1 MRRSAFHFELFFP
14 SPFGASGAHQASVVR
29 RMSVNRHVAGS
40 KSGPGSHHPYIHRAF
55 QIIGT
60 PGKPKEPKQR

>member
-14 SPFGASGAHQASVVR
+14 SPFGASDAHQASVVR

-40 KSGPGSHHPYIHRAF
+40 KSGPGSQFRAKLAGF
-55 QIIGT
+55 IALTG
-60 PGKPKEPKQR
+60 